1 MEEDIK
7 LFGKLFNTIPL
18 TSEEH
23 LDVIIQTM
31 TKESALYI
39 LVQSVKYA
47 HHNGLFTLAESEVIS
62 KCIRVISI

>member
-1 MEEDIK
+1 MEEDTK

-39 LVQSVKYA
+39 L
-47 HHNGLFTLAESEVIS
+47 GGR
-62 KCIRVISI
+62 IRFLLKSNTSTK